1 MAYACMGFFQTISMT
16 LIPIFAGMI
25 IESEEKIT
33 KLSEGYREESLLFVG
48 VCVVGVGISF
58 WIMKAADEGSFIY
71 DDEEQVGEELA
82 EEGD

>member
-16 LIPIFAGMI
+16 LIPIFAGEI

-48 VCVVGVGISF
+48 ICLIGVVVSF
-58 WIMKAADEGSFIY
+58 LIYRMANDSSFIY
-71 DDEEQVGEELA
+71 DDEEQITGEL
-82 EEGD
+82 